1 MTTIYLVTVGAYS
14 DYRVVGVY
22 DDKALAHRLS
32 KSIDGNVEEHPLN
45 PGADELNQGLAPW
58 HVTMWLEDGIV
69 LDAFT
74 PPETPEDMQVSIR
87 FLSGASPCIAGTAWA
102 RDKEHAIKIMNE
114 RRIMEL
120 ARRQESPRETTT

>member
-1 MTTIYLVTVGAYS
+1 MSEG
-14 DYRVVGVY
+14 VGVY
-22 DDKALAHRLS
+22 DDRALADRLADS
-32 KSIDGNVEEHPLN
+32 FDGEVEGHPLN

-58 HVTMWLEDGIV
+58 YVTMWMDDGIV

-87 FLSGASPCIAGTAWA
+87 FPAGAAPLIAGNAWA

-120 ARRQESPRETTT
+120 ARQQESPRETTT